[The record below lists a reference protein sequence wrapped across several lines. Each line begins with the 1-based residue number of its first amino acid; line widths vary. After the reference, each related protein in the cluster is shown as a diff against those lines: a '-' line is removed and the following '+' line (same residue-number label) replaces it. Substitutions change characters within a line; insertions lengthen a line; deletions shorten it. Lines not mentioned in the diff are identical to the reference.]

1 MAEFKAYSAFALE
14 ISASSAIA
22 AIKSALFK

>member
-1 MAEFKAYSAFALE
+1 MDEFNANSAFAFE

-22 AIKSALFK
+22 AISSALFK